1 MIPPKVK
8 AVVATNNYCLIVTF
22 DNAVIKQ
29 YDMQDMIL
37 QPRFIPLKN
46 RAVFKTVRVDI
57 GGYGVSWDSEID
69 LSENE
74 LWTHGVEACSG
85 QGSPAGQ
92 PLTEA

>member
-8 AVVATNNYCLIVTF
+8 EVVATNDYSLIVTF

-29 YDMQDMIL
+29 YNMQNMIE
-37 QPRFIPLKN
+37 QPRFLSLKN
-46 RAVFKTVRVDI
+46 KALFMTVSVDM

-74 LWTHGVEACSG
+74 LWT
-85 QGSPAGQ
+85 QGI
-92 PLTEA
+92 EV

>member
-8 AVVATNNYCLIVTF
+8 EVVATNDYTLIVTF

-29 YDMQDMIL
+29 YNMQDMIK
-37 QPRFIPLKN
+37 QPRFLLLKN
-46 RAVFKTVRVDI
+46 RAVFMTVRVDI

-74 LWTHGVEACSG
+74 LWTHGIEV
-85 QGSPAGQ
+85 
-92 PLTEA
+92 

>member
-8 AVVATNNYCLIVTF
+8 AVVATNDYCLVVTF

-29 YDMQDMIL
+29 YNMENLIQ
-37 QPRFIPLKN
+37 QPRFLPLKN
-46 RAVFKTVRVDI
+46 RTVFMTVRVDI

-74 LWTHGVEACSG
+74 LWTHGIE
-85 QGSPAGQ
+85 
-92 PLTEA
+92 LRT

>member
-8 AVVATNNYCLIVTF
+8 EVVATNDYSLIVTF

-29 YDMQDMIL
+29 YNMQNMI
-37 QPRFIPLKN
+37 QHPRFLSLKN
-46 RAVFKTVRVDI
+46 KALFMTVKVEM

-74 LWTHGVEACSG
+74 LWT
-85 QGSPAGQ
+85 QGI
-92 PLTEA
+92 EM

>member
-8 AVVATNNYCLIVTF
+8 EVVATNDYSLIVTF

-29 YDMQDMIL
+29 YNMQNMIQ
-37 QPRFIPLKN
+37 QPRFLSLKN
-46 RAVFKTVRVDI
+46 MALFMTVRVDM

-74 LWTHGVEACSG
+74 LWT
-85 QGSPAGQ
+85 QGI
-92 PLTEA
+92 EV

>member
-8 AVVATNNYCLIVTF
+8 AVVATNDYTLIVTF

-29 YDMQDMIL
+29 YNMQDMIK
-37 QPRFIPLKN
+37 QPRFLLLKN
-46 RAVFKTVRVDI
+46 RAVFMTVRVDI

-74 LWTHGVEACSG
+74 LWTHGIEV
-85 QGSPAGQ
+85 
-92 PLTEA
+92 

>member
-8 AVVATNNYCLIVTF
+8 AVVATNDYCLVVTF

-29 YDMQDMIL
+29 YNMEDLIQ
-37 QPRFIPLKN
+37 QPRFLPLKN
-46 RAVFKTVRVDI
+46 RAVFMTVRVDI

-74 LWTHGVEACSG
+74 LWTHGIELRA
-85 QGSPAGQ
+85 
-92 PLTEA
+92 